1 MASADMDTRIRG
13 YDRGGAGMK
22 AILSCPTRSG
32 IHLVIVT
39 PDSIGG
45 LCLRLSW
52 IPAFAGMTEG
62 GGYDRGSAGMAVL
75 LSCPRMRASITRLR
89 HARACGHP
97 SPTCVMPAHAGIHH
111 PLASCPRMQASITH
125 LRHARACGYPS
136 PSVVHFDL
144 MMLQLNHSGASQDF
158 QQDSDAFAG
167 DTLNQPFN
175 TAQSRVFEAHGLAG
189 LEVAEF
195 L

>member
-13 YDRGGAGMK
+13 YDRGGADMT

-39 PDSIGG
+39 PDSIGC

-75 LSCPRMRASITRLR
+75 LSCPRMRASITHLR

-97 SPTCVMPAHAGIHH
+97 SPACVMPAHAGIHH
-111 PLASCPRMQASITH
+111 PLASCPRMRVSIPFSCS
-125 LRHARACGYPS
+125 LRLDDAPTEPQWGVPGFPAGQRRVCWR
-136 PSVVHFDL
+136 HFESA
-144 MMLQLNHSGASQDF
+144 LQHR
-158 QQDSDAFAG
+158 
-167 DTLNQPFN
+167 PEPC
-175 TAQSRVFEAHGLAG
+175 V
-189 LEVAEF
+189 
-195 L
+195 